1 MNLNT
6 DNDPYLMEAAKELDA
21 EFPGANYDG
30 SLQNYQNRKA
40 FKKRITKKI
49 IFHGVFYSI
58 FVIGIHFLFRKYNT
72 SIFTSMI
79 YGLTW
84 FLVYIALKPAPE
96 KPGPYNI
103 PNIDDQIG
111 EHFRRIKNER
121 Q

>member
-1 MNLNT
+1 MSLNT

-21 EFPGANYDG
+21 EFPGAVYDG
-30 SLQNYQNRKA
+30 SLQNYQKRKA

-49 IFHGVFYSI
+49 IFHGVFYSV
-58 FVIGIHFLFRKYNT
+58 FVIGIHFLFREYST
-72 SIFTSMI
+72 SIFSSMI

-84 FLVYIALKPAPE
+84 FLVYIALKPGHE

-103 PNIDDQIG
+103 PGIDDQIG
-111 EHFRRIKNER
+111 GHLRRMKNGR

>member
-49 IFHGVFYSI
+49 IFHAVFYSI
-58 FVIGIHFLFRKYNT
+58 FVIGIYLLFKKYNI
-72 SIFTSMI
+72 SIFSSMI
-79 YGLTW
+79 YALTW
-84 FLVYIALKPAPE
+84 FLVYIALKPE
-96 KPGPYNI
+96 KPGPYNM
-103 PNIDDQIG
+103 PG
-111 EHFRRIKNER
+111 
-121 Q
+121 